1 MCIRGKVIV
10 RLHSFAGG
18 CWSNHD
24 VSMRYAASKCFGVV
38 MWIECTA
45 TCLETHWIWLLEMS
59 HAWGGVNLSSFVGLE
74 YVGSCDS
81 TPMMTRKEK
90 IGLWFQAFEWE
101 QTRPRS
107 ERSCARNVCVWNWNR
122 WCIILQIFLH
132 KCWNRSNTGTFG
144 KNTIWNQKTELDIPE
159 KESVKYGMSMYS
171 GDESCR
177 CENDVYVY
185 DLYVILHFLQ
195 DES

>member
-59 HAWGGVNLSSFVGLE
+59 HAWGRVNLSSFVGLE
-74 YVGSCDS
+74 LLGAVIARQWWQEKRRLDYDSKPSNENKLGQDQKDHVPGMFVCGIGIDDALFCKSSSTSVGIDL
-81 TPMMTRKEK
+81 TRVRLER
-90 IGLWFQAFEWE
+90 IRYG
-101 QTRPRS
+101 TRRL
-107 ERSCARNVCVWNWNR
+107 N
-122 WCIILQIFLH
+122 
-132 KCWNRSNTGTFG
+132 
-144 KNTIWNQKTELDIPE
+144 
-159 KESVKYGMSMYS
+159 
-171 GDESCR
+171 
-177 CENDVYVY
+177 
-185 DLYVILHFLQ
+185 
-195 DES
+195 